1 MDAAIALH
9 EILVTQNAA
18 KSSDATTKWIK
29 VTELAPESF
38 NHNIVVF
45 VQSVEVVAERTTNFG
60 NIRIGEIVVGDETG
74 SVVISAKNEQIEKL
88 VPGTT
93 VVVRN
98 GRIDMFDGRM
108 RLRVDKRGTLT
119 SYDEEENSAGETLPH
134 KVVTIDLT
142 QNISERKYQWT
153 RITYT

>member
-1 MDAAIALH
+1 MDAAISLREAL
-9 EILVTQNAA
+9 VAQKNTKTSKAA
-18 KSSDATTKWIK
+18 TKWSK
-29 VTELAPESF
+29 VAEFAPESF

-153 RITYT
+153 Q

>member
-18 KSSDATTKWIK
+18 RSSNATTKWIK

-74 SVVISAKNEQIEKL
+74 SVVISAKNEQIETL

-153 RITYT
+153 Q

>member
-142 QNISERKYQWT
+142 QNITERKYQWT
-153 RITYT
+153 Q

>member
-153 RITYT
+153 Q

>member
-74 SVVISAKNEQIEKL
+74 SVVISAKNEQIEIL

-153 RITYT
+153 Q